1 MIEIGIKPL
10 CWYRKFAVQNA
21 IFICFSLSQYLGG
34 SPVPLFRHLNP
45 DILRQT
51 LVQSIRNLLS
61 RDAGVGVK
69 YRYVSNGVYACIC
82 TTGTNRFNLFSQKLR
97 KCIIQHSLYCN
108 SIGLCLPATIIRSII
123 CYNKS
128 NRFIIFLLVKIP
140 SSASVVYFKTLN
152 TDEGTITF

>member
-21 IFICFSLSQYLGG
+21 IFICFLTVTVSWME
-34 SPVPLFRHLNP
+34 VRFHFFRHLNP

-69 YRYVSNGVYACIC
+69 YRYVSKGVYACIC

-128 NRFIIFLLVKIP
+128 NSFHHLSPCENSLICIRSLF
-140 SSASVVYFKTLN
+140 
-152 TDEGTITF
+152 